1 MSDNKK
7 EKLAPPSWLGRPILD
22 HGHVMDL
29 ETRAAMNEFGHKMP
43 RHEAEQ
49 KAHDDYVQEQRE
61 RAAAHHL
68 AGLKAAG
75 ATGNHEDAR
84 KHWALYDMHLK
95 ALGKESIGAVPPEIE
110 KRMMEETGQKPIYKF
125 KAHKGDLYAL
135 HEPSKD
141 QAPPQGQP
149 IQKAEVAKLPWK
161 DQRPVSQDK
170 LKPENHMF
178 CQSADEGIC
187 GICGMKTDGHKGPA
201 KVLPFEKDELA
212 PFEKREVGQCKWKLG
227 ERRCKRMVTTDYCHD
242 HVGHWANKIQQ
253 KAERE
258 ETAEIAKSL
267 LKSIADLAKEKLPK

>member
-110 KRMMEETGQKPIYKF
+110 KAHDGGDRQKPIYKF

-141 QAPPQGQP
+141 QAPPQGRADPEGRSHQASLEGSASGEPEQAQAEQP
-149 IQKAEVAKLPWK
+149 HVRARALMKGSVARAAR
-161 DQRPVSQDK
+161 RPMDTRVRRRS
-170 LKPENHMF
+170 
-178 CQSADEGIC
+178 CRSRRTSCASARW
-187 GICGMKTDGHKGPA
+187 A
-201 KVLPFEKDELA
+201 V
-212 PFEKREVGQCKWKLG
+212 QWKLG

-253 KAERE
+253 KSDRE
-258 ETAEIAKSL
+258 ETAEVAKSL
-267 LKSIADLAKEKLPK
+267 LKSIADLMKDKLPK